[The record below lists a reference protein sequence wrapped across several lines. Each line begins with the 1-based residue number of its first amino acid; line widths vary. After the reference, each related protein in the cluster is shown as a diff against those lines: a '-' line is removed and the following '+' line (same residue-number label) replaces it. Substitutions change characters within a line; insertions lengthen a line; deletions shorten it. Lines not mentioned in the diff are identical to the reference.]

1 MDHSDANTAATG
13 ERPAAIAIS
22 GVAVTRN
29 GKDLISGIDLTV
41 PAGTYWSI
49 LGPNG
54 AGKTTMLKLMGA
66 QSFPTTGI
74 VEILGE
80 QMGKVNTL
88 ELRKRIGHVD
98 PRKNLGDI
106 TAYEAVLS
114 GASGS
119 NGYVQRFDYT
129 EEMKQRTSELLELV
143 GMGSRTDRRWPQM
156 SQGERARTLIARA
169 LVTQPELLLLDE
181 PSTGLDLPGR
191 ETLLHVVDR
200 LREARPEVATVLIT
214 HHVEEIAASTTDV
227 LLMKDGRI
235 LSSGPVD
242 EALTAEK
249 LGELYDMDVELHR
262 VGGRW
267 FAFQG

>member
-1 MDHSDANTAATG
+1 MDHSDANTAGTG
-13 ERPAAIAIS
+13 ERPVAISIS

-41 PAGTYWSI
+41 PAGTHWSI

-66 QSFPTTGI
+66 QSFPTTGT

-129 EEMKQRTSELLELV
+129 EEMKQRTSELLDLV
-143 GMGSRTDRRWPQM
+143 GMGNRTDRRWPQM
-156 SQGERARTLIARA
+156 SQGSGRAR
-169 LVTQPELLLLDE
+169 
-181 PSTGLDLPGR
+181 
-191 ETLLHVVDR
+191 
-200 LREARPEVATVLIT
+200 
-214 HHVEEIAASTTDV
+214 
-227 LLMKDGRI
+227 
-235 LSSGPVD
+235 
-242 EALTAEK
+242 
-249 LGELYDMDVELHR
+249 
-262 VGGRW
+262 
-267 FAFQG
+267 